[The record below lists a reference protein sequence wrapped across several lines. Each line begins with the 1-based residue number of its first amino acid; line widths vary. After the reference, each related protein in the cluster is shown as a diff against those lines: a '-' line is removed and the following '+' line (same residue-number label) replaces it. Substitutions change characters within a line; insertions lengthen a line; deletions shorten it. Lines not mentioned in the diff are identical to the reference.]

1 MPTEPPK
8 ADSSNNPLLYDKTN
22 HFCRQD
28 LGRYFTGGNWNGME
42 DLGFSLGG
50 SFGPVSLGGSWG
62 LDQDLQGIWENY
74 EGWSPE
80 QQLEGVPEDMQIGAA
95 IAGGLASGVAGGVT
109 NWALKKW
116 GRQA

>member
-28 LGRYFTGGNWNGME
+28 LGRYFTGGNWNGMQ

-62 LDQDLQGIWENY
+62 LDQDLQAGLGEEY
-74 EGWSPE
+74 SPD
-80 QQLEGVPEDMQIGAA
+80 QQDMQIGAA